1 MTSENPI
8 SEKTLQRLREVR
20 HSLLR
25 LHKVLLEHQR
35 QVYERTN
42 GQVRNSYQ
50 LLKLVMH
57 DPVFAWLH
65 HLSELVVQIDEML
78 DADDQPRE
86 NDAVGLLDQASL
98 LITPAESGGDF
109 QQRYLESLQ
118 QSPDV
123 VLAHSEVVKQLG
135 KKPPEIH

>member
-65 HLSELVVQIDEML
+65 DLSELVVQIDEML

-86 NDAVGLLDQASL
+86 NDAVGLLDQARL

-109 QQRYLESLQ
+109 QQRYFESLQ

-123 VLAHSEVVKQLG
+123 VLAHSEVVQQLG
-135 KKPPEIH
+135 KKPSEIH